1 MACGANMESMAFCGA
16 RSSRGSRFF
25 GRQND
30 GADGGVAAMQM
41 KGKCEEKRA

>member
-1 MACGANMESMAFCGA
+1 MESMAFCGA

-25 GRQND
+25 GRQKVH
-30 GADGGVAAMQM
+30 DGGVAAMQM